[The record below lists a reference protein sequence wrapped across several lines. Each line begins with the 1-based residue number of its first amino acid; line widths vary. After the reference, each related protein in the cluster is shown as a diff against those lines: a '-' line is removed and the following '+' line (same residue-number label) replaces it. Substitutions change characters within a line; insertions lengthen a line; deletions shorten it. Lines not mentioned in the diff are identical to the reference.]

1 MRLIK
6 ELAFTAALTL
16 ASLASIT
23 TSYAHEIKLGDLVI
37 GHPWSRQSPMAADVA
52 AGYLTI
58 DNTGAA
64 ADRLVKVNA
73 AITPKVQ
80 LHDMKMDGDVMKMN
94 ELPDGLVIPA
104 GESVS
109 LAPGGYHLMFMDL
122 TGPFVEGQSITV
134 TLTFEKAGA
143 VEVQLPVGS
152 PAAKGPAMDHSM
164 HSEIVTVRLGD
175 VA

>member
-80 LHDMKMDGDVMKMN
+80 LHDMKMDGDVMKMV
-94 ELPDGLVIPA
+94 ELPEGIPLPA
-104 GESVS
+104 GQMTELKPKS
-109 LAPGGYHLMFMDL
+109 LHIMFMDL
-122 TGPFVEGQSITV
+122 KSPVTEGDMIKG
-134 TLTFEKAGA
+134 TLVFEKAGSIE
-143 VEVQLPVGS
+143 VEFEVLAPDAG
-152 PAAKGPAMDHSM
+152 MN
-164 HSEIVTVRLGD
+164 
-175 VA
+175 